1 MYLYC
6 ISNGELCKF
15 GFSAEPLK
23 RLQALQTGSSTV
35 LTLVHTIAVDCEH
48 VRVLERTL
56 HREFA
61 NLRVRGEWFRCSA
74 KEGVDYLTWFEIH
87 YVN

>member
-6 ISNGELCKF
+6 ISDGELCKF

-23 RLQALQTGSSTV
+23 RLRALQTGSSNV
-35 LTLVHTIAVDCEH
+35 LELVHTIAVDVDS
-48 VRVLERTL
+48 VRLLERTL
-56 HREFA
+56 HKEFA

-74 KEGVDYLTWFEIH
+74 EEGGSYLSWFEIH
-87 YVN
+87 YIN

>member
-6 ISNGELCKF
+6 ISDGELCKF

-23 RLQALQTGSSTV
+23 RLRALQTGSSNV
-35 LTLVHTIAVDCEH
+35 LELVHTIAVDVDS
-48 VRVLERTL
+48 VRLLERTL
-56 HREFA
+56 HKEFA

-74 KEGVDYLTWFEIH
+74 AEGGSYLSWFEIH
-87 YVN
+87 YIN

>member
-6 ISNGELCKF
+6 ISDGELCKF

-23 RLQALQTGSSTV
+23 RLRALQTGSSNV
-35 LTLVHTIAVDCEH
+35 LELVHTIAVDVEH
-48 VRVLERTL
+48 VRLLERTL
-56 HREFA
+56 HKEFA

-74 KEGVDYLTWFEIH
+74 SEGVHMLTWFEIH
-87 YVN
+87 YIN

>member
-6 ISNGELCKF
+6 ISDGELCKF

-23 RLQALQTGSSTV
+23 RLRALQTGSSSV
-35 LTLVHTIAVDCEH
+35 LELVHTISVDVDS
-48 VRVLERTL
+48 VRLLERTL
-56 HREFA
+56 HKEFA

-74 KEGVDYLTWFEIH
+74 VEGCDYLTWFEIH
-87 YVN
+87 YIN

>member
-6 ISNGELCKF
+6 ISDGELCKF

-23 RLQALQTGSSTV
+23 RLRALQTGSSSV
-35 LTLVHTIAVDCEH
+35 LELVHTISVDVDR
-48 VRVLERTL
+48 VRLLEREL

-74 KEGVDYLTWFEIH
+74 AEGCDYLTWFEIH
-87 YVN
+87 YIN